1 MSPGVT
7 GMETWIAA
15 AALLLA
21 AFAGAPMF
29 AVIAAAGLAAFSAA
43 GTDPAALIA
52 ELYRLVDFPALIA
65 IPLFTF
71 AGYVLAESQAPRR
84 LVAVAQALLGWMPGG
99 FAVVAILSTAVFTAF
114 SGASGVTIIALGG
127 LILPA
132 LLKQGYPRRFSL
144 GLMTTSGSLGLL
156 FPPSLPIILY
166 SIVAGVSIDRLF
178 VAGLVPGI
186 VLIVVLCAYS
196 IRMGIAAKVPR
207 APFRIREVGRALK
220 DAAWEIPLPFVVIGG
235 IYGGFVTAT
244 EAAALTA
251 VYLAIVEVLIRREIT
266 LIPGHGRRGRA
277 VGATAGRAADSES
290 PRPGMAASEPANLAK
305 VIRDSMILVGAILVM
320 LGAAMGVTSY
330 IVDQQIPM
338 KLFALV
344 SSVVSSRIL
353 FLIILNVFI
362 LVLNMVEIFSA
373 IIIVVPIIVP
383 VAMQYGV
390 DPVHLGIIFL
400 LNLEIGYM
408 TPPLGL
414 NLFLSSMRFGQP
426 LSRAYRAVL
435 PFFGLL
441 AAVLLLVTYVPEL
454 SLGLGRR

>member
-1 MSPGVT
+1 
-7 GMETWIAA
+7 METWIAVGVL
-15 AALLLA
+15 ALI
-21 AFAGAPMF
+21 AFAGAPLF
-29 AVIAAAGLAAFSAA
+29 AIISAIGLLAFNAAGID
-43 GTDPAALIA
+43 TAALIA

-71 AGYVLAESQAPRR
+71 AGYVLAESQGPKR
-84 LVAVAQALLGWMPGG
+84 LVSLAQALFGWMPGG
-99 FAVVAILSTAVFTAF
+99 FAVVAVFSTAVFTAF

-132 LLKQGYPRRFSL
+132 LLKQGYPEGFSL

-166 SIVAGVSIDRLF
+166 SIVAGVSIDKLF

-186 VLIVVLCAYS
+186 LLVVILSLYS
-196 IRMGIAAKVPR
+196 VRMGIAAKVPR
-207 APFRIREVGRALK
+207 IPFRIREVWSALK
-220 DAAWEIPLPFVVIGG
+220 EAAWEVPLPVIVIGG
-235 IYGGFVTAT
+235 IYGGFITAT

-251 VYLAIVEVLIRREIT
+251 LYVLVVEVFIRREIPFFKG
-266 LIPGHGRRGRA
+266 LP
-277 VGATAGRAADSES
+277 
-290 PRPGMAASEPANLAK
+290 K
-305 VIRDSMILVGAILVM
+305 VIKESMVLVGAILVM

-330 IVDQQIPM
+330 IIDQQIPM
-338 KLFALV
+338 KLFAFVSHYV
-344 SSVVSSRIL
+344 SSKIV
-353 FLIILNVFI
+353 FLIILNFFI
-362 LVLNMVEIFSA
+362 LVMNMVEIFSA

-383 VAMQYGV
+383 VALQYGV

-414 NLFLSSMRFGQP
+414 NLFLSSLRFGKP
-426 LSRAYRAVL
+426 LPTIYRTVL

-441 AAVLLLVTYVPEL
+441 LAVLLLITYVPQL
-454 SLGLGRR
+454 SVGLLAHK